1 MAKQNACANN
11 YLGCAAGPRK
21 VVLVYMEMQFM
32 SLQRISDF
40 AENQGG
46 RSLLFNKY
54 SKNSEYLHAEVFTQV
69 DSSNGIVL
77 NDLVWLT
84 FRQNATF
91 ADDVG
96 VITNT

>member
-1 MAKQNACANN
+1 
-11 YLGCAAGPRK
+11 
-21 VVLVYMEMQFM
+21 M

-69 DSSNGIVL
+69 DSSNSVIL
-77 NDLVWLT
+77 NNLIWFS

-91 ADDVG
+91 ADDIG
-96 VITNT
+96 VIANT